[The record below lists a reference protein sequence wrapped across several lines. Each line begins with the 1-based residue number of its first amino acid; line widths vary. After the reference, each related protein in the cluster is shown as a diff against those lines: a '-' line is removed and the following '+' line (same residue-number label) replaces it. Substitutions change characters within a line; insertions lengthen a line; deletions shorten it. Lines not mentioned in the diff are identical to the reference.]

1 MIWSFIHLVTPTFQ
15 EQVKIRELGKEKA
28 ILESRDRMTELR
40 IKKAQI
46 AHTYGIIFEVWGEAI
61 AEIGL

>member
-1 MIWSFIHLVTPTFQ
+1 M
-15 EQVKIRELGKEKA
+15 KIRELGKEKA